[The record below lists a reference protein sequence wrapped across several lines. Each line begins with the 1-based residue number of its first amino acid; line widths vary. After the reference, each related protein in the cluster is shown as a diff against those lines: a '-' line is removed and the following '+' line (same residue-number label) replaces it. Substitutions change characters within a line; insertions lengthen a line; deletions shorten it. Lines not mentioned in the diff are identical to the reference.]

1 MKITCSQAE
10 LMKGLN
16 IVSKAVPTRTTMSIL
31 ECILIDAS
39 ASDIRLTSNDMEIG
53 IETIIPGSIEE
64 RGRVALDA
72 KIFVDIARRLPNNQ
86 VVITADERLQTQI
99 DCEKAHFTVPGKNGE
114 DFPYLPVIPRNVP
127 IEISQFT
134 LRETI
139 RQTIFSISENDN
151 NRMMGGELFEIKGD
165 NLRVASLDGHRI
177 SIRNLR
183 LKESYEDTS
192 VVVPGK
198 TLNEISKIISGSLDE
213 MVQIYITENHI
224 IFEFDQTTVVSR
236 LIEGEF
242 FRIDQMLSSDYETKL
257 AINRKDLI
265 ESIDRATLMV
275 NESDKKPIIL
285 NIHDQVFN
293 MTISTFRGN
302 FEEELTTMK
311 EGRDIMI
318 AFNPKFI
325 IEALRAIDDENVTM
339 YMLTPKSP
347 CFIRNDN
354 GDYIYLILP
363 VNFNAG

>member
-10 LMKGLN
+10 LIKGLN

-53 IETIIPGSIEE
+53 IETVIPGSIEE

-86 VVITADERLQTQI
+86 VVITSDERFQTQI
-99 DCEKAHFTVPGKNGE
+99 DCEKAHFTVPGKSGE
-114 DFPYLPVIPRNVP
+114 DFPYIPVIPRNVP

-183 LKESYEDTS
+183 LKESYEDNS

-198 TLNEISKIISGSLDE
+198 TLNEISKIIGGSLDE